1 LKSSAIKEIP
11 MRKAI
16 ILFCRRASLLCL
28 AAAVMNLHAAA
39 APGAFVAA
47 RVPPAAELS
56 VSGRVMVDGSPGLS
70 GQTCFSGST
79 FVVAARSRSALAL
92 LNRARIE
99 LSEETTLK
107 LDFSGESV
115 AGALEVGRLRVFVP
129 AGVEARFTAA
139 AAAFRS
145 DPGQP
150 ALFSIQFGE
159 SGAPTV
165 HVELGQVEM
174 NVGGRTE
181 AAGAGQFLSA
191 DSGARPLPAPGLSLS
206 RGKKIG
212 LAVGFGLL
220 GTMLAMILTDD
231 HHLGVV
237 HGGCVITLSP
247 VDGPPPPCDEGS
259 FSLP

>member
-1 LKSSAIKEIP
+1 

-16 ILFCRRASLLCL
+16 ILFCRRASLFCL

-39 APGAFVAA
+39 APGAYTAA

-56 VSGRVMVDGSPGLS
+56 VSGHVTVDGAPGLS

-92 LNRARIE
+92 RNRARVE
-99 LSEETTLK
+99 LSEGTTLR

-129 AGVEARFTAA
+129 AGVAARFTAA
-139 AAAFRS
+139 AAAVRS
-145 DPGQP
+145 DSGQP
-150 ALFSIQFGE
+150 ALFSIQFAE

-165 HVELGQVEM
+165 YVELGQVEM
-174 NVGGRTE
+174 SVGGRTE

-191 DSGARPLPAPGLSLS
+191 DAGARPLPAPGPSLS
-206 RGKKIG
+206 RRNKIV
-212 LAVGFGLL
+212 LATGFGLL
-220 GTMLAMILTDD
+220 GTILALIFTDD
-231 HHLGVV
+231 HNLGIPRCSQDVV
-237 HGGCVITLSP
+237 VLSP
-247 VDGPPPPCDEGS
+247 TNDGGPPPPPCVNGV
-259 FSLP
+259 FTLP